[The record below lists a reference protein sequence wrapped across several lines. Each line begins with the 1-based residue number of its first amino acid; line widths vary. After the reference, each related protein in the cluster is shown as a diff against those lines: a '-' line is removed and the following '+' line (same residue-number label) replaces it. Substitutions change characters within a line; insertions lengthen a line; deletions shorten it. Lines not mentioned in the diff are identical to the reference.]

1 MRKFWQETL
10 CGLGGGGNWQVMGH
24 SNTRMRRLCSAVQ
37 NAIGQVWMFPTVCK
51 MSLEILPEG
60 KCWSCMCSLWVER
73 AERLEFWLMLI
84 FFLSSTPH
92 FCPPQSLQ
100 TQSRACLSS
109 HTQTDDHQFSISP
122 PLPHLGLWRVRELP
136 ILLISVRPH
145 PTLVLAD
152 NI

>member
-60 KCWSCMCSLWVER
+60 KSWSCMCSLWVER

-92 FCPPQSLQ
+92 FCPPPVPADTVQSMSEFPHTDWRPSIQHLTTPPPPRPLESQ
-100 TQSRACLSS
+100 GASHTFDLSQASS
-109 HTQTDDHQFSISP
+109 HFSPS
-122 PLPHLGLWRVRELP
+122 R
-136 ILLISVRPH
+136 
-145 PTLVLAD
+145 
-152 NI
+152 